1 MLGSLRPI
9 CNSRSKKI
17 RTHVEAQVTFYNEFA
32 IDTSTSFS
40 DAERQSFTDLRGKF
54 LNLLGL
60 RIEILLAKMG
70 ILLFESD
77 Y

>member
-1 MLGSLRPI
+1 MIGSPRPV
-9 CNSRSKKI
+9 CNLRSKKI
-17 RTHVEAQVTFYNEFA
+17 RTRVAAQVTIYNEFA
-32 IDTSTSFS
+32 IDTSTSFR
-40 DAERQSFTDLRGKF
+40 DAERQSFKDLRGKF

-60 RIEILLAKMG
+60 RIKILLAKTG